1 MTNMNTQTDMLNN
14 NVDEMA
20 QHGALYRKVKKYYNI
35 ASILYVALFLFY
47 ALAMLALGITL
58 TGEKAIIIILDS
70 LILKTGVIICGF
82 MSCYKK
88 NNVFAICA
96 TVIQIVSVIL
106 CPECGTFLDLLVGF
120 AGTGLTFNALLL
132 ILAIVLTVLTVINN
146 KKYRYLSEQAG
157 FPHFNERRTNQEFD
171 KKQREIKDEFQQ
183 KFDRLKKTSTD
194 EMGDISK
201 ITPSDFMTKQYED
214 SDTEMESI

>member
-1 MTNMNTQTDMLNN
+1 MNTQTNMINS

-47 ALAMLALGITL
+47 ALAMFILGITL
-58 TGEKAIIIILDS
+58 TGEEAIIIILDS

-82 MSCYKK
+82 MSSYKK

-96 TVIQIVSVIL
+96 ALIQVASVLI
-106 CPECGTFLDLLVGF
+106 CPKIGTFLDLLIGY

-132 ILAIVLTVLTVINN
+132 ILAIVLTVLTLINN
-146 KKYRYLSEQAG
+146 KKYKYLSEQAG

-194 EMGDISK
+194 EMGDVSK
-201 ITPSDFMTKQYED
+201 LAPSDFMTKQYE
-214 SDTEMESI
+214 SSETEMDSI